1 MARTKETTKEKAAQE
16 ALDKKKAELEA
27 MFDLDRINLQAA
39 LSRKLTGEDE
49 LRVKI
54 LQQLADG
61 TKKAVDEAQRYA
73 DVLKVIEDG
82 KITTGEIDSLAQKWG
97 ISTKEVELYLRK
109 LFESNEELRK
119 MLALLDEIS
128 KKKISNAIQQV
139 QTTVQRIETFQ
150 YNTALSSVRGLNADI
165 GGFLSQF
172 NIPKMAEGGVVTQ
185 PTLAL
190 IGEAG
195 SEAVVPLD
203 RMGGMGTKVIVNV
216 AGSVISEGQ
225 LQSVIQDALY
235 NLNRSGAV
243 TQLTNLGR

>member
-1 MARTKETTKEKAAQE
+1 
-16 ALDKKKAELEA
+16 
-27 MFDLDRINLQAA
+27 
-39 LSRKLTGEDE
+39 
-49 LRVKI
+49 
-54 LQQLADG
+54 
-61 TKKAVDEAQRYA
+61 
-73 DVLKVIEDG
+73 
-82 KITTGEIDSLAQKWG
+82 
-97 ISTKEVELYLRK
+97 
-109 LFESNEELRK
+109 
-119 MLALLDEIS
+119 
-128 KKKISNAIQQV
+128 
-139 QTTVQRIETFQ
+139 
-150 YNTALSSVRGLNADI
+150 VRGLNADI
-165 GGFLSQF
+165 GDFLSQF